1 MKLYED
7 VGLILEGGGMRGIF
21 TAGILDF
28 FMEKEISFKEVIGV
42 SAGALHAT
50 SYLSNQN
57 GRSKRISLDYL
68 KDKKYC
74 SVYSLITTGDIFGVD
89 FSYHKIPDI
98 LNPFDYEAFKNSK
111 MNMYAT
117 LTDIETGKPEYV
129 HIKDLKKQINYVR
142 ASASLPLVSRTV
154 EIDGRKYLD
163 GGMSDSIPLKK
174 SEENGCKKNIVILT
188 QPKGYKK
195 EPNKTLF
202 LVKRKY
208 KEYPKLAECMANRHI
223 MYNNEL
229 EYIEKQE
236 QKENAFVFRPK
247 QDLNVGRIEKNAEKL
262 EKAYNEGYNLAKE
275 NYEKMLS
282 FLEKSV

>member
-1 MKLYED
+1 MKLYEN

-28 FMEKEISFKEVIGV
+28 FMEKGISFKEVIGV

-50 SYLSNQN
+50 SYLSNQK

-68 KDKKYC
+68 KDKNYC
-74 SVYSLITTGDIFGVD
+74 SVYSFIKTGDIFGVD
-89 FSYHKIPDI
+89 FSYHKIPDV
-98 LNPFDYEAFKNSK
+98 LNPFDYESFKNSE

-129 HIKDLKKQINYVR
+129 HIKDLKKQIDYVR

-154 EIDGRKYLD
+154 ELNGHKYLD

-174 SEENGCKKNIVILT
+174 SEENGYKKNVVILT
-188 QPKGYKK
+188 QPKGYQKQ
-195 EPNKTLF
+195 PNKTGF
-202 LVKRKY
+202 LVERKY
-208 KEYPKLAECMANRHI
+208 KKYPKLAKCMANRHI

-236 QKENAFVFRPK
+236 QKGDVFVFRPK
-247 QDLNVGRIEKNAEKL
+247 KDLNVGRIEKNAEKL
-262 EKAYNEGYNLAKE
+262 ENAYNEGYTQAKD
-275 NYEKMLS
+275 LCDTFVS
-282 FLEKSV
+282 FLEN